1 MFFKL
6 EKEKL
11 ENRRRARRAL
21 MVPEEGLEPS
31 RTCVR
36 QILSLLRLPLRH
48 SGKTLHGAGE
58 GNRTL
63 VASLEGWNS
72 AIELR
77 PHGET
82 RESISEV
89 FSFVNRPLGTN
100 LWYNFQPW
108 LKHLDWR

>member
-36 QILSLLRLPLRH
+36 QILSLLQRAKGIEPSWPAWKAGTLPLSYART
-48 SGKTLHGAGE
+48 GKRGKVYQNCFH
-58 GNRTL
+58 
-63 VASLEGWNS
+63 
-72 AIELR
+72 
-77 PHGET
+77 
-82 RESISEV
+82 
-89 FSFVNRPLGTN
+89 
-100 LWYNFQPW
+100 
-108 LKHLDWR
+108 